1 METQV
6 KVRVY
11 NIDYE
16 VYDYEYEEWVERIDF
31 GYLTEEEYGDY
42 IDNLQNDIIIEIDP
56 EDIGWSMDGTE
67 THMSIKEYIVDYIT
81 DTTGETFCGY
91 DYEVLVDIREVKLNL
106 LGI

>member
-1 METQV
+1 METKV

-16 VYDYEYEEWVERIDF
+16 VYRNYQTE
-31 GYLTEEEYGDY
+31 TEEDFDSY
-42 IDNLQNDIIIEIDP
+42 INDLEQDIIIEIDP
-56 EDIGWSMDGTE
+56 EDIGWSMDGIT
-67 THMSIKEYIVDYIT
+67 EYIVDYIT

-106 LGI
+106 LGL

>member
-1 METQV
+1 METKV

-16 VYDYEYEEWVERIDF
+16 VYRNYQTE
-31 GYLTEEEYGDY
+31 TEEEFEEY
-42 IDNLQNDIIIEIDP
+42 INDLEQDIIIEIDP

-81 DTTGETFCGY
+81 DTTGETFSGY
-91 DYEVLVDIREVKLNL
+91 DYEVLVDLREVKLNL